1 MTFLNLLGIHDAF
14 AAGTGQAT
22 SEASLM
28 SMLPLL
34 VVFVLFVYFF
44 LIRQQNKRAKEH
56 RQLVSELST
65 GDEVVT
71 SGGLLGKIVKVTE
84 DFLVLNI
91 ADNTEIVI
99 QKSAINTTIPK
110 GTIKSV

>member
-1 MTFLNLLGIHDAF
+1 MTFLNLLGIQDAF

-44 LIRQQNKRAKEH
+44 LIRPQNKRAKEH